1 MTTTN
6 AIDTA
11 ATTCTLFRD
20 YNALIKSIKATKTS
34 TNPHFKNKFAPLDAW
49 LDEVHRVA
57 EIYNFIFLESM
68 ATHVSETGDIYMIH
82 TCTLLHQQGF
92 RQQSDYIVG
101 LLDKAQAMGSN
112 TTYARRYNIQV
123 LLTCTGEDDDDGNIA
138 QSASTNT
145 TTTQVAMTKKRLA

>member
-1 MTTTN
+1 MIVDTT
-6 AIDTA
+6 AES
-11 ATTCTLFRD
+11 CTLFTDWNSLVATVR
-20 YNALIKSIKATKTS
+20 ATKSS

-49 LDEVHRVA
+49 LEEIHRLA
-57 EIYNFIFLESM
+57 GMHNFIFLESM
-68 ATHVSETGDIYMIH
+68 DVRESETGDLYMIH

-92 RQQSDYIVG
+92 TQKSTYLVG

-138 QSASTNT
+138 QAASTNT

>member
-1 MTTTN
+1 MIVDTT
-6 AIDTA
+6 AES
-11 ATTCTLFRD
+11 CTLFADWNSLVATIR
-20 YNALIKSIKATKTS
+20 ATKSS

-49 LDEVHRVA
+49 LEEIHRLA
-57 EIYNFIFLESM
+57 GLHNFIFLESM

-101 LLDKAQAMGSN
+101 LLDKAQAMGAN

-138 QSASTNT
+138 QAATTNIAT
-145 TTTQVAMTKKRLA
+145 AQVAMTKKRLA

>member
-1 MTTTN
+1 MIVDTT
-6 AIDTA
+6 AES
-11 ATTCTLFRD
+11 CTLFTDWNSLVATVR
-20 YNALIKSIKATKTS
+20 ATKSS
-34 TNPHFKNKFAPLDAW
+34 TNPHFKNKFAPLDVW
-49 LDEVHRVA
+49 LEEIHRLA
-57 EIYNFIFLESM
+57 NLHNFIFLESM
-68 ATHVSETGDIYMIH
+68 ATRVSETGDIYMVH

-92 RQQSDYIVG
+92 RQQSDYLVG

-138 QSASTNT
+138 QAASTNT